1 MTAEDKVKRKRD
13 EDNENDL
20 DKHGMTTHGRCVW
33 VNWKSSVRAKAMYW
47 PAVALHPLHDHAVIP
62 AAVRTS
68 EYSKKFNNDHR
79 LVMFFDGKRSCA
91 WVKASETFPFDKFY
105 AEAMKQPAF
114 STKAKFT
121 DMIELAQ
128 SWCNAVGTLK
138 LLRTPSS
145 RATTCACLATQV
157 HAVSATRAWPRVS
170 KCQVKRRRR
179 RGHPLAESACS
190 PQGEKSKSLC
200 PQIKIIELARAGNI
214 GAVLALRKQYAVG
227 QRLVVFW
234 HRDNAFFLGVITE
247 FDSHK
252 NSFRVDYDDGDIDL
266 DFKPWTESI
275 MIAQDVPKSADVV
288 GATELKNSNAKNAL
302 EAKIKRNRAEV
313 ASPESPL
320 DTKTMR
326 RDDSGAPVQLQT

>member
-128 SWCNAVGTLK
+128 SWCNARNLEAPENPVVARNNMRLFSD
-138 LLRTPSS
+138 PSPC
-145 RATTCACLATQV
+145 RKCDTC
-157 HAVSATRAWPRVS
+157 
-170 KCQVKRRRR
+170 
-179 RGHPLAESACS
+179 LAESFEMSGKAQTRRARGASNGDS

-234 HRDNAFFLGVITE
+234 HRDNAFFPGVITE